1 MLDNYLLTEL
11 VTFAQTGTLA
21 KTAASLNVTQPT
33 VTRGMQKLETDLGV
47 HLFDRQPNRL
57 SLTATGELAAKE
69 AATILAANRSAVDRI
84 RQFDRHRQQLKV
96 GSTIPGPF
104 ILFKTLAI
112 PDNVVLDPQQL
123 PTTDWETRLTNHDYS
138 LILGPAPTK
147 TPGIDSHYLGT
158 ESLIVHLNQFMMIA
172 NQASV
177 TFAELKDLR
186 FLVLNDIGPWRA
198 IIQSAIPN
206 AKFFYQ
212 KERDAFLEISK
223 FSDFPYFS
231 TNLSPLD
238 PVLKTAGTDDSRLPI
253 PISDDDAH
261 MQTYATYLHEDRE
274 RVLPLIHQL
283 EAAWPKATSRK

>member
-21 KTAASLNVTQPT
+21 KTAESLNVTQPT

-47 HLFDRQPNRL
+47 RLFDRQPNRL
-57 SLTATGELAAKE
+57 LLTATGKLAARE
-69 AATILAANRSAVDRI
+69 AATILAANRTAVDRI
-84 RQFDRHRQQLKV
+84 RQFDRHQQQLKV
-96 GSTIPGPF
+96 GTTIPGPL
-104 ILFKTLAI
+104 ILFETIAT
-112 PDNVVLDPQQL
+112 PDNVILTPQQL
-123 PTTDWETRLTNHDYS
+123 PTTDWETRLTDHDYS
-138 LILGPAPTK
+138 LILGPEPAT
-147 TPGIDSHYLGT
+147 TPGLDSHYLGT
-158 ESLIVHLNQFMMIA
+158 ENLIVHLNKFMMVA

-177 TFAELKDLR
+177 TFAELQDLR

-212 KERDAFLEISK
+212 QERDAFLEISK

-238 PVLKTAGTDDSRLPI
+238 PALSPAGTDDSRLPI
-253 PISDDDAH
+253 PISDDAAH
-261 MQTYATYLHEDRE
+261 MQTYATYLHEDRK

-283 EAAWPKATSRK
+283 EDAWPKAASRK